1 LFSKIKLIR
10 RNFIMVDANVQVIS
24 DGLSLGESNPL
35 PQDINEVSKTATIDL
50 FGGAISASVNEAT
63 ATVID
68 MKTIGA
74 NAGNLQAV
82 ETSGTGSYSLAIYA
96 KDIATGVFVPML
108 TAAGAARTVAI
119 PDGGGSVDVTDL
131 RANYI
136 KFVPTLTGT
145 STMTFKFTPTPQ

>member
-1 LFSKIKLIR
+1 
-10 RNFIMVDANVQVIS
+10 MVDANVQVLV
-24 DGLSLGESNPL
+24 DGIAMGEANPL
-35 PQDINEVSKTATIDL
+35 PQDINEVSKGTTIQL
-50 FGGAISASVNEAT
+50 FGGDILASVNEAT

-68 MKTIGA
+68 MKSIGA
-74 NAGNLQAV
+74 NAGNLQAI

-96 KDIATGVFVPML
+96 KDIGTGVFVPLM
-108 TAAGAARTVAI
+108 TAAGSARTVAI

-145 STMTFKFTPTPQ
+145 STMNFKFTPAPQ

>member
-1 LFSKIKLIR
+1 MTIV
-10 RNFIMVDANVQVIS
+10 NENTQVIV
-24 DGLSLGESNPL
+24 DGQAMGESNPL
-35 PQDINEVSKTATIDL
+35 PQDINEVSKDTTIAL
-50 FGGAISASVNEAT
+50 FGGAISASVAEAD

-96 KDIATGVFVPML
+96 KDIATGVFVPLM
-108 TAAGAARTVAI
+108 TAAGSARTVAI